1 MQCHRFAVAMG
12 ALIFSVTGSIRA
24 TPLNAQATISA
35 GSVAISRLGE
45 MPPVTLL
52 AALSR
57 YRATRWANA
66 SPVIHCAPAPLT
78 ELPGARSEFARPHV
92 IPLEEAFADAASVK
106 RAIAMRTGQMA
117 LEN

>member
-1 MQCHRFAVAMG
+1 MQRHRFAVTMG
-12 ALIFSVTGSIRA
+12 AFFAVTGFIWA
-24 TPLNAQATISA
+24 TPLNAQAAIPA

-45 MPPVTLL
+45 LPPVNLL

-57 YRATRWANA
+57 YRVTRWANA
-66 SPVIHCAPAPLT
+66 SPVIHCSPAPLT

-92 IPLEEAFADAASVK
+92 IPLEEAFADAASVR
-106 RAIAMRTGQMA
+106 RAVALRAGQMA